1 MNKLKRIKAILSI
14 LVLIAS
20 IIFVIQPVLN
30 AVSIGTRRSF
40 DSFTYGLLNS
50 TEFYCKDYGRS
61 MYGGTWEAVSNVEFR
76 SDSRNH
82 NDRIR
87 AYILYKGKESGQ
99 GGYNNYSK
107 YQIALWMSYG
117 ANVTADHVGS
127 QAKVNEGRNLYNE
140 AYNATKNPIPFSGQ
154 SSTVI
159 KTNSEKIKMDGNVGT
174 IKLSQLTG
182 TITSMVVELEEIG
195 TKKVISKKINSGSNQ
210 VKDWIALYSNA
221 ECTKPINVNSIK
233 TNKVYIKNLNNNYLI
248 KSVTINAKNDASKGY
263 KVNATIWSNRGNV
276 IGRHPSLMQQL
287 LSVDAIQQGKP
298 SQGSLNLKVEYAT
311 GNLKI
316 LKVDA
321 DHKDIVL
328 SGAEFIIKKEGTEN
342 WIIKNSDGTYNYN
355 GKYEDIVNNKAG
367 VYTTN
372 AKGIAE
378 IKRLKYDTYHIYE
391 IKAPD
396 GYNIEKQDKYDKDKK
411 WIDIGTVT
419 LGGKDTNATYTVTN
433 KKIVDKLEG
442 NVWID
447 NPDRKLNGY
456 NGIYDG
462 RDWIKDDEPISKDIV
477 FKEMTVYLKDKDQVI
492 AETTTDENGH
502 YEFTTKNRFN
512 GEDKNLYYWD
522 LANYYVE
529 FVYDNKLYVVIDPFV
544 GNDTKINSKA
554 IEEIMKVEELKDE
567 NLTGTDGQLPGR
579 AVTYKGGANLTSK
592 QILENNEAQNK
603 ELATTPLTG
612 YYNAKTYTIE
622 DINLGITEKHDPTFD
637 VEETLEYIKVK
648 INGYTY
654 KYQHGQDPVTMST
667 YVPKTATQNSAA
679 TFSQALYPSDIA
691 YKSEDASKNLSVYV
705 VYNITVSNN
714 ETTYV
719 DDLYYEKTLYLNSLV
734 NTYDT
739 ERYVLCVDENKED
752 STDFGL
758 WTGKNGTVSYMLN
771 DKNSVYKNGIE
782 SGKSITSRIQFKIKD
797 EHLKNILE
805 KNENAGKNLEKVPT
819 EAKASA
825 YHEYLRTDNVWD
837 EKSSAKAYKEDAN
850 GKYDEKYFV
859 HKSVNKD
866 DSSSSLFINIT
877 LGESRKIS
885 GIVFEDTITEK
896 NKTNNTNL
904 GNGTLDEGENNR
916 AKDVKVELLNVDKN
930 TIANL
935 YQVDKINEYAVRLK
949 NVLPAE
955 TKSEADGTYTFDGIV
970 PGYYYIRFT
979 YGDGSQKMVDVDGK
993 EVDIKS
999 KDYKST
1005 IITNKV
1011 IQDAMEA
1018 KDQTEAMKL
1027 ADWYKN
1033 QGTRNNSTAVDDL
1046 DQRKLIEG
1054 YIYNDDGTVTD
1065 KDGNVK
1071 TDIMNINSYTP
1082 MIGISIE
1089 DDTDE
1094 TSENNNGKQYNN
1106 EFTGFNFGLIKQ
1118 PDTTIIVEKKITDV
1132 KFTNQ
1137 IGTTL
1142 VSENPASRQSTYVT
1156 ALDAIEGGSKY
1167 AKLEIEPEYIYGSNI
1182 ELTYEISIKNNSA
1195 QDFIEDA
1202 NDPDFGDYYKYGKSE
1217 KAEAKKITIRVL
1229 EDDLDEKFNYQS
1241 LPKTTTQ
1248 KTSSNNHES
1257 NEIRLEPKTETI
1269 ENSDGTTTTKQYI
1282 EMTGWESL
1290 ESEESTK
1297 TSYTVTA
1304 LIANDDLDSDYRNDA
1319 KVKSLSIDTL
1329 STLNTKT
1336 IEEWGADDK
1345 TVFTITPTTGENRNQ
1360 TYWYIGA
1367 IALSLIASGLILIKK
1382 KVL

>member
-14 LVLIAS
+14 LILIAS

-221 ECTKPINVNSIK
+221 EGTKPINVNSIK

-342 WIIKNSDGTYNYN
+342 WIIPNSDGTYNYN
-355 GKYEDIVNNKAG
+355 GKYEDIVNNKVG

-419 LGGKDTNATYTVTN
+419 LGGKDTNVTYTVTN
-433 KKIVDKLEG
+433 KKIVSLEG
-442 NVWID
+442 RVWQD
-447 NPDRKLNGY
+447 
-456 NGIYDG
+456 
-462 RDWIKDDEPISKDIV
+462 ISKDKEKFVGDSVYKEDIDKLLAGIKVSLYNADNKVIV
-477 FKEMTVYLKDKDQVI
+477 
-492 AETTTDENGH
+492 TTATDNQGYYKFENL
-502 YEFTTKNRFN
+502 N
-512 GEDKNLYYWD
+512 YWD
-522 LANYYVE
+522 LAGCYVG
-529 FVYDNKLYVVIDPFV
+529 FSYDNINYVVVDPFV
-544 GNDTKINSKA
+544 EKDIKINSKA
-554 IEEIMKVEELKDE
+554 IEETMIVEELEDSK
-567 NLTGTDGQLPGR
+567 LTGTNGDYPGI
-579 AVTYKGGANLTSK
+579 AITYKGGNKLTPK
-592 QILENNEAQNK
+592 QILDNNKSQDK
-603 ELATTPLTG
+603 DLKTTPLTG
-612 YYNAKTYTIE
+612 YYNEETYTVE
-622 DINLGITEKHDPTFD
+622 DINLGIVEKIKPEIY
-637 VEETLEYIKVK
+637 VGENLEYIKILMK
-648 INGYTY
+648 GYTYTY
-654 KYQHGQDPVTMST
+654 KYGDTEVLNSQF
-667 YVPKTATQNSAA
+667 VPTVEKQKNKHDFLAKLYPTDVAYNVENNTDELKVYAVYSVGVKNNTTTHIDDIYNEQKLYLSELKTAYDSNRFELSKAQIGSNQENQEFNLWNDSGDGV
-679 TFSQALYPSDIA
+679 TFNINAEEKDGNVFANGIA
-691 YKSEDASKNLSVYV
+691 E
-705 VYNITVSNN
+705 N
-714 ETTYV
+714 ET
-719 DDLYYEKTLYLNSLV
+719 KT
-734 NTYDT
+734 TH
-739 ERYVLCVDENKED
+739 
-752 STDFGL
+752 
-758 WTGKNGTVSYMLN
+758 
-771 DKNSVYKNGIE
+771 
-782 SGKSITSRIQFKIKD
+782 IQFRLKD
-797 EHLKNILE
+797 DIVRRILTDPDSIDNT
-805 KNENAGKNLEKVPT
+805 KPATQVYGRG
-819 EAKASA
+819 
-825 YHEYLRTDNVWD
+825 YHEYLRTDNVWVD
-837 EKSSAKAYKEDAN
+837 NKDVIAFHGVKGTYEKTNTK
-850 GKYDEKYFV
+850 GEKYYV
-859 HKSVNKD
+859 HKSD
-866 DSSSSLFINIT
+866 DCEDISSALSLRFE
-877 LGESRKIS
+877 LGESRILS
-885 GIVFEDTITEK
+885 GIVFEDTVTKESK
-896 NKTNNTNL
+896 DNNTYL
-904 GNGTLDEGENNR
+904 GNGILDDEEKNR
-916 AKDVKVELLNVDKN
+916 AQEVTVELLDADKQ
-930 TIANL
+930 TVTRL
-935 YQVDKINEYAVRLK
+935 YQQDGNKVKYENGE
-949 NVLPAE
+949 LPKAI
-955 TKSEADGTYTFDGIV
+955 TKTTENGTYSFDGVV

-1005 IITNKV
+1005 IITNKT

-1033 QGTRNNSTAVDDL
+1033 QGVRNKSTAVDDL
-1046 DQRKLIEG
+1046 DQRKLIDG
-1054 YIYNDDGTVTD
+1054 FVYNADGTVTD

-1106 EFTGFNFGLIKQ
+1106 EFTGFNLGLIKQ
-1118 PDTTIIVEKKITDV
+1118 PDTTIIVDKKITDV

-1137 IGTTL
+1137 VGTTL

-1195 QDFIEDA
+1195 QNYVEDA

-1336 IEEWGADDK
+1336 MEEWGANDK

-1367 IALSLIASGLILIKK
+1367 IALALIASGLILIKK